1 MKIHILGIAGTFMS
15 AIAILAKKKGH
26 EVTGSDTSC
35 YDPMKSILEKKN
47 IKVINGHKIKD
58 IKNKVKK
65 KSKATNKLFKSET
78 KKSLDGRYIGCSL

>member
-35 YDPMKSILEKKN
+35 YDPMKSYQKR
-47 IKVINGHKIKD
+47 KISKLSMD
-58 IKNKVKK
+58 IK
-65 KSKATNKLFKSET
+65 
-78 KKSLDGRYIGCSL
+78 